1 MIVPLLIAAAL
12 FCIGLVL
19 SAFFSGMETGFYRVT
34 RLRVALDARAGDR
47 IASWTWWLIN
57 NPAMFVSTTLVG
69 NNLANYMVSLATVTA
84 ARLLFAG
91 TGHLAEMLLPLLVAP
106 LVFVL
111 GELLP
116 KRLFYDAPGRLLR
129 VCGPFYFLA
138 TVLLIV
144 PSSLL
149 WAMGHMIHWLC
160 GQESGKLN
168 LALARAELGRMLDEG
183 HDAGV
188 LRPGQRTLAQGLLS
202 AADKPVENFA
212 TPAARLP
219 RVRLGMSRA
228 DVLRL
233 ARRQRASALAVEEP
247 LGRRRLIGYVSVID
261 LIFGEPT
268 DSLPIRE
275 MMEFSKEENHLSVLM
290 KMQAARQEFAR
301 VVDEQ
306 RNTIGIITVEQ
317 LTTPLFRG
325 A

>member
-1 MIVPLLIAAAL
+1 MTFPLLIAAVV

-47 IASWTWWLIN
+47 NARWIWWLIN

-69 NNLANYMVSLATVTA
+69 NNVANYMVSLSTVTA
-84 ARLLFAG
+84 THLLFASG
-91 TGHLAEMLLPLLVAP
+91 GHVAEMLAP
-106 LVFVL
+106 MMIAPVIFVI

-138 TVLLIV
+138 TLVLIV

-149 WAMGHMIHWLC
+149 WAMGRLVQWIS

-202 AADKPVENFA
+202 TADKPVENFA

-228 DVLRL
+228 EVLRL
-233 ARRQRASALAVEEP
+233 AHRQRASAVAVEEP
-247 LGRRRLIGYVSVID
+247 LGRRRLIGYVAVID
-261 LIFGEPT
+261 LILD
-268 DSLPIRE
+268 DSSDRLPVRE
-275 MMEFSKEENHLSVLM
+275 MMEFARKENHLSVLM
-290 KMQAARQEFAR
+290 KMQTARQTLAR
-301 VVDEQ
+301 VVDDE

-325 A
+325 G